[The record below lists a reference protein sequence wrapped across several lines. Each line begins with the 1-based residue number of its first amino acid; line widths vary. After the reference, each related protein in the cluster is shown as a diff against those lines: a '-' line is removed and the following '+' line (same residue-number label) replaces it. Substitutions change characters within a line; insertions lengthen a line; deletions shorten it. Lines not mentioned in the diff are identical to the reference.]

1 MERIGFFLRLLIHEL
16 RLLPGLALLAGRMG
30 FTPGRRGWGLAA
42 LGGGLV
48 AVLEVA
54 GLPDTGGIAVE
65 MAILAALAGSL
76 LRESERLRRCLFLLF
91 FYELGVALWDF
102 LLPAWLGVLSGQA
115 AFAEAGSLWH
125 LLGVCVVRL
134 LLVGLTAALGR
145 TGGKAAVEALG
156 SGPAG
161 DDKAAG
167 NSEDS
172 GARRLVTVVA
182 ILGFFGAV
190 TLSEQSRLPL
200 SEDQTGTWVI
210 LAMVLLFAVL
220 VYRLSRQREMEA
232 ELARLRQEQ
241 AESQEREYQ
250 ALRQTY
256 AGNAR
261 LYHDLHN
268 YLETLYQCLRQ
279 GDTEEALR
287 YCRELRDSTREI
299 SQSVW
304 TGDKALDCL
313 ISSKM
318 AQAEQQQIRT
328 EVNVEFPRNTNL
340 RSVDLTAILGNLL
353 DNALEAAEKAPEERR
368 FLRLTIRRIWDMV
381 VIKVENGCG
390 QPPVRKE
397 GELRTTKEDKAAH
410 GWGLQSVRTAAQRY
424 DGAVDTVYENGVFR
438 AVVTLSF
445 SPVR

>member
-1 MERIGFFLRLLIHEL
+1 MDKIGFLLQLLVHEL

-30 FTPGRRGWGLAA
+30 FAPGRRGWVLAA

-48 AVLEVA
+48 TVLAAA

-65 MAILAALAGSL
+65 IAILAALAGGI
-76 LRESERLRRCLFLLF
+76 LRESERLRRCLFLIF

-102 LLPAWLGVLSGQA
+102 LLPAWLGVLSGRA
-115 AFAEAGSLWH
+115 AFAETGSLWH
-125 LLGVCVVRL
+125 LLGVCAVRL
-134 LLVGLTAALGR
+134 LLVGLAAALGR
-145 TGGKAAVEALG
+145 SA
-156 SGPAG
+156 SQ
-161 DDKAAG
+161 
-167 NSEDS
+167 
-172 GARRLVTVVA
+172 RLVTAAA

-190 TLSEQSRLPL
+190 TLSEQSSLPL
-200 SEDQTGTWVI
+200 SEEQTGTWVI
-210 LAMVLLFAVL
+210 LAMVQLFAVL

-241 AESQEREYQ
+241 AESREREYQ

-299 SQSVW
+299 SQAVW

-390 QPPVRKE
+390 QAPVREE

-410 GWGLQSVRTAAQRY
+410 GWGLQSVRAAAQRY
-424 DGAVDTVYENGVFR
+424 DGAVDTAYENGVFR